1 MSGHTSVKVSAIL
14 VLTAILLCPFA
25 HSSNVRDPRSIVDYA
40 TVGSLQG
47 GLASPVQVLDDW
59 CANLTRHLNTTLEK
73 FENITFNR
81 SMASSNISSGV
92 TLVERIIFDLSHI
105 QVYSLLFAQ
114 IPSHM
119 TGQQFTLCLK
129 DGVRA
134 MGRLTVGMEIAESYL
149 NGTSSSPPQLR
160 NGARLSNQTRYQDLS
175 REMAVL
181 KGQMRDLVII
191 IGNNIFGGSL
201 HASSV

>member
-1 MSGHTSVKVSAIL
+1 
-14 VLTAILLCPFA
+14 
-25 HSSNVRDPRSIVDYA
+25 
-40 TVGSLQG
+40 VGSLQG
-47 GLASPVQVLDDW
+47 GLASPIQVLDDW

-81 SMASSNISSGV
+81 SMASSNISSGL
-92 TLVERIIFDLSHI
+92 TLLQRIRFDLSHVK
-105 QVYSLLFAQ
+105 VYSLLFGQ

-119 TGQQFTLCLK
+119 TGQQFNLCLK
-129 DGVRA
+129 DGVRT
-134 MGRLTVGMEIAESYL
+134 MGRLTVGMEMAESYL
-149 NGTSSSPPQLR
+149 NCTSSSPPQLLQ
-160 NGARLSNQTRYQDLS
+160 GARLGNQTRYQDLS

-201 HASSV
+201 HASGV